1 MIESIKVLVAC
12 ILMSTGFMLPFAFID
27 GEWKTWFKVWLIIIV
42 AMIFM
47 ACGLWLL
54 GVR

>member
-1 MIESIKVLVAC
+1 MTESIKVLIAW
-12 ILMSTGFMLPFAFID
+12 ILLSTGFTLPFAFID
-27 GEWKTWFKVWLIIIV
+27 GEWKTWFKVWLI
-42 AMIFM
+42 MIATMTFM